1 MRAAIGHDQVKGWSA
16 RANLAKTQQSS
27 ATLWCGG
34 LLLSAL
40 QASDT
45 LAVSVA
51 LKATPDMT
59 HKLSKYLVPQQQV
72 GVPNEP
78 KVTVSTLDWWRAEG

>member
-1 MRAAIGHDQVKGWSA
+1 MSMSTAPIC
-16 RANLAKTQQSS
+16 
-27 ATLWCGG
+27 CGG
-34 LLLSAL
+34 LLSAP

-72 GVPNEP
+72 HAPGLSD
-78 KVTVSTLDWWRAEG
+78 KSSVTLSMLNLERVLAIA